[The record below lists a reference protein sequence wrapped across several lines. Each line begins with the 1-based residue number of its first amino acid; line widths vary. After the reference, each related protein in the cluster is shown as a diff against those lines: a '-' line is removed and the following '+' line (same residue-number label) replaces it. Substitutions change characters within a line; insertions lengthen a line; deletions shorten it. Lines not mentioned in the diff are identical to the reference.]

1 MAKNKKKEVT
11 IKGIIIAVLLV
22 VLVLWYFNHLSN
34 RSSIQRSTS
43 QKTEVEALMEYDM
56 AAEYPKTP
64 RDEVVSMNKKVRQLY
79 CMDLLVANPES
90 DSLANLQ
97 KDIEAVKEQGYTY
110 KMCELPEASQVQYF
124 TKDGKDMASL
134 EVCITINTGDN
145 LGYFYRQYAMV
156 KENDQWKIYG
166 WTESQLPSGS
176 ATTQAA
182 E

>member
-34 RSSIQRSTS
+34 RSSIRRSTS

-64 RDEVVSMNKKVRQLY
+64 RDVAKLHNRYFKAFYGQKLADDEMDAMNKKVRQLY
-79 CMDLLVANPES
+79 CTDLLVANPES

-97 KDIEAVKEQGYTY
+97 KDRTGLDIPREWEGGLSGGPCTRASEALIAQVRSTY
-110 KMCELPEASQVQYF
+110 GDRFAIAGIGGVFTPE
-124 TKDGKDMASL
+124 
-134 EVCITINTGDN
+134 
-145 LGYFYRQYAMV
+145 
-156 KENDQWKIYG
+156 
-166 WTESQLPSGS
+166 
-176 ATTQAA
+176 
-182 E
+182 

>member
-64 RDEVVSMNKKVRQLY
+64 RDVAKLHNRYFKAFYGQKLADDELDAMNKKVRQLY

-124 TKDGKDMASL
+124 TKDGKIWRRWKCVLRSTP
-134 EVCITINTGDN
+134 ETI
-145 LGYFYRQYAMV
+145 
-156 KENDQWKIYG
+156 
-166 WTESQLPSGS
+166 
-176 ATTQAA
+176 
-182 E
+182 